1 MKKTLKLSMII
12 IGSLVAAV
20 VLCAIILGVIPV
32 NPIKRLPAD
41 YTVTVS
47 TKEYAQLPLSDDSKA
62 KLEEGIAA
70 NKFSVLHAL
79 LEYKYSY
86 GFKFKTFK
94 NEDGKKERVK
104 YYNNEISSVAATDKA
119 YLLTFSW
126 SAPVTVKVQGE
137 TIEFDR
143 VKMLVRDMAG
153 EIEKVEMVF
162 YLNDKIGGDPV
173 DEYYFVNPVEVN
185 MASSKLYAAVKE
197 IDESLKA

>member
-12 IGSLVAAV
+12 VGSLVAAI

-41 YTVTVS
+41 YSVTIA
-47 TKEYAQLPLSDDSKA
+47 TTGYQQLPMNDDSKA
-62 KLEEGIAA
+62 KLDEGIDG

-79 LEYKYSY
+79 LEYKYNY
-86 GFKFKTFK
+86 RFTFKTFK

-104 YYNNEISSVAATDKA
+104 YYNKEISAMAATNNA
-119 YLLTFSW
+119 YMLTFSW

-162 YLNDKIGGDPV
+162 YLNDKIGGEPV

-185 MASSKLYAAVKE
+185 MASSKLYAAIKE
-197 IDESLKA
+197 IEENL